1 MYGMADHQI
10 EVVVHEYADR
20 IVRECKKNQVW
31 AQYGG
36 STGVRGEQSST
47 SQATSSKRK
56 RVDEAG
62 WKSSRRKQ
70 EISGDMTACPST

>member
-10 EVVVHEYADR
+10 EVVVHVYADR
-20 IVRECKKNQVW
+20 TVRVCKKNQVW

-36 STGVRGEQSST
+36 STGVRGEYTST

-56 RVDEAG
+56 PVDEAR
-62 WKSSRRKQ
+62 WKSFRQKQ

>member
-20 IVRECKKNQVW
+20 FIRECEKNQVW

-36 STGVRGEQSST
+36 STGVRGEWRIEQHLT
-47 SQATSSKRK
+47 SYELEE
-56 RVDEAG
+56 EA
-62 WKSSRRKQ
+62 R
-70 EISGDMTACPST
+70 